1 MTNSNRSPC
10 FIKFVSIKL
19 RTVVNLQNYLTKI
32 IPEHIFFKYK
42 LLSSKTAV
50 MISAKLFSLGVD
62 HLIFDGGVVEIPKKI
77 SSMCF
82 WLKKNIMQNS

>member
-1 MTNSNRSPC
+1 MHYGICPRAE
-10 FIKFVSIKL
+10 IAVVVSCNI
-19 RTVVNLQNYLTKI
+19 N
-32 IPEHIFFKYK
+32 
-42 LLSSKTAV
+42 LLSSFLV
-50 MISAKLFSLGVD
+50 MIILCSILGVD